1 MKLNLHLVIAAS
13 CLLMLLFFTKSFAQE
28 SEEGEK
34 IVYYQMEPL
43 DDSLFIKIQKEL
55 FIQPPDPKA
64 EIIVDLRDPN
74 NQTIS
79 VKGTLYPFLAL
90 DPVTR
95 AKVITYPFKINLEEN
110 INFGSVFTRV
120 LSKIRF
126 KDLLKPPSLYQ
137 ISSTLG
143 YINPFLQMFGGERF
157 GIPIKKDIGISF
169 GLGTPY
175 SGPLETNFVEADF
188 HILGFYG
195 GFYSNVD
202 AFTQVK
208 RNNNWNNLYATEG
221 IQVGYVIPLGNF
233 FEVSYLKSLLKPT
246 ADNLTYFHRYNVK
259 GYTAKVIDG
268 AYYDWEFRYPL
279 QVLGSTRAKVY
290 FARYLNELHVG
301 FTGREL
307 SIAGS
312 TFDFRFD
319 GLLQSDVR
327 QPQYVFDLMVQ
338 RIGESWAFSSFALGP
353 SVVFGNDTHGRFGV
367 ITLFFNMRLK
377 VGTSL

>member
-1 MKLNLHLVIAAS
+1 MTVS
-13 CLLMLLFFTKSFAQE
+13 CLMILVFFSKSFAQE
-28 SEEGEK
+28 YGEGEK
-34 IVYYQMEPL
+34 IQYYQMEPL
-43 DDSLFIKIQKEL
+43 DDSLFIHIQNEL

-79 VKGTLYPFLAL
+79 VKGILYPFLAL
-90 DPVTR
+90 KPETR

-110 INFGSVFTRV
+110 INFASVFIRV

-126 KDLLKPPSLYQ
+126 NDLLRPPSLYQ

-143 YINPFLQMFGGERF
+143 YINPFLQLFGGEQF
-157 GIPIKKDIGISF
+157 GIPLKKDIGISF

-175 SGPLETNFVEADF
+175 SGALETNFIEGNF

-195 GFYSNVD
+195 GFYSVVD
-202 AFTQVK
+202 AFTKVK

-221 IQVGYVIPLGNF
+221 LQVGYVIPLGNF
-233 FEVSYLKSLLKPT
+233 LELSYLKSLVKPT
-246 ADNLTYFHRYNVK
+246 AQNLIDFHKYDVN
-259 GYTAKVIDG
+259 GYTAKVING
-268 AYYDWEFRYPL
+268 AYYNWEFRYPL
-279 QVLGSTRAKVY
+279 QVLGSTRSKVY
-290 FARYLNELHVG
+290 IARYLNELHVG
-301 FTGREL
+301 FEGREL

-319 GLLQSDVR
+319 GLIRSDVR
-327 QPQYVFDLMVQ
+327 QPQYVVDLMVQ

-353 SVVFGNDTHGRFGV
+353 SVVFSNDTKGRFGV
-367 ITLFFNMRLK
+367 ITLFLNMRLK

>member
-1 MKLNLHLVIAAS
+1 MKLNLHLIMAAS
-13 CLLMLLFFTKSFAQE
+13 CLLMLTLFTKTFAQE
-28 SEEGEK
+28 SEEEEK

-43 DDSLFIKIQKEL
+43 DDSLFIKIQNEL

-74 NQTIS
+74 NQTIA
-79 VKGTLYPFLAL
+79 VKGILYPFLAL
-90 DPVTR
+90 KPETR

-126 KDLLKPPSLYQ
+126 KDLLNPPSPYQ

-143 YINPFLQMFGGERF
+143 YINPFLQLFGGERF
-157 GIPIKKDIGISF
+157 GIPLKKDIGISF

-175 SGPLETNFVEADF
+175 SGPLETNFIEGDF

-195 GFYSNVD
+195 GYYSYVD
-202 AFTQVK
+202 ALTNVK
-208 RNNNWNNLYATEG
+208 RANNQNNLYATQG
-221 IQVGYVIPLGNF
+221 LQVGYVIPLGNF
-233 FEVSYLKSLLKPT
+233 FEISYLKSLVKPT
-246 ADNLTYFHRYNVK
+246 ADDLAYFHKHDIN
-259 GYTAKVIDG
+259 GYEAKVIDG
-268 AYYDWEFRYPL
+268 AYYNWEFRYPL
-279 QVLGSTRAKVY
+279 QILGSTRAKIYV
-290 FARYLNELHVG
+290 ARYLNELHVG

-307 SIAGS
+307 SMAGS

-319 GLLQSDVR
+319 GLIRSDVR
-327 QPQYVFDLMVQ
+327 QPQYVIDLMVQ

-353 SVVFGNDTHGRFGV
+353 SVILSNDEQGRFGI
-367 ITLFFNMRLK
+367 ITFFLNMRLK

>member
-1 MKLNLHLVIAAS
+1 MKLRLQLILGIL
-13 CLLMLLFFTKSFAQE
+13 CLLTLLSFSRTFAQE

-95 AKVITYPFKINLEEN
+95 AKVVTYPFKINLEEN

-120 LSKIRF
+120 ISKIRF

-137 ISSTLG
+137 ISSTLA
-143 YINPFLQMFGGERF
+143 YINPFLQLFGGERF
-157 GIPIKKDIGISF
+157 GIPLKKDIGISF

-175 SGPLETNFVEADF
+175 SGALETNFVEGDF

-195 GFYSNVD
+195 GFYSTVD
-202 AFTQVK
+202 AFTK
-208 RNNNWNNLYATEG
+208 IKHNNNWNNLYATEG
-221 IQVGYVIPLGNF
+221 VVIGYTIPLGNF
-233 FEVSYLKSLLKPT
+233 LELSYLKSLVKPT
-246 ADNLTYFHRYNVK
+246 ASNLADFHKYDVK
-259 GYTAKVIDG
+259 NYTTKVIDG
-268 AYYDWEFRYPL
+268 AYYNWEFRYPL

-290 FARYLNELHVG
+290 VARYLNELHVG
-301 FTGREL
+301 FSGREL

-319 GLLQSDVR
+319 GLIRSDVR
-327 QPQYVFDLMVQ
+327 QPQYVVDLMVQ

-353 SVVFGNDTHGRFGV
+353 SVVFSNDIHGRFGV
-367 ITLFFNMRLK
+367 ITLFLNMRLK